1 MNFDQ
6 GVFAVVVQVATS
18 RPPAAHAQVFVQVAA
33 DNASQAV
40 QIATQMAAGN
50 RGVVMPVG
58 AQIVGMV
65 A

>member
-33 DNASQAV
+33 DSPSQAV
-40 QIATQMAAGN
+40 AIAAQMAASVP
-50 RGVVMPVG
+50 GVVMPVG
-58 AQIVGMV
+58 TQIVGMV